1 MAINNINSGVNNAQ
15 LATKGTQAEQ
25 SGRSAQT
32 QTGPAA
38 PRQDAV
44 SLTPQAQRLNQ
55 LQRRAE
61 NDTGIDEAKV
71 ERIKQALAAGDY
83 AIDAE
88 RLAARISS
96 FEADMFG
103 SGGIER

>member
-1 MAINNINSGVNNAQ
+1 MAINNIQSGVNN
-15 LATKGTQAEQ
+15 TQVTSKQ
-25 SGRSAQT
+25 QIDQQGRPAQT
-32 QTGPAA
+32 QTGMAP

-44 SLTPQAQRLNQ
+44 SLTPQAQQLSQ

-61 NDTGIDEAKV
+61 GDSGVDEAKV
-71 ERIKQALAAGDY
+71 ARIKQALASGDY

-88 RLAARISS
+88 RLAARIAT

-103 SGGIER
+103 RGGVER

>member
-1 MAINNINSGVNNAQ
+1 MTINNINSGVNNAQ
-15 LATKGTQAEQ
+15 LATKQQQTEQ
-25 SGRSAQT
+25 SARPAPAQ
-32 QTGPAA
+32 ANASA

-44 SLTPQAQRLNQ
+44 SLTPQAQQLNQ

-61 NDTGIDEAKV
+61 NDSGVDEGKV

-83 AIDAE
+83 SINAE
-88 RLAARISS
+88 RLAARIAS

-103 SGGIER
+103 NGGIDR

>member
-1 MAINNINSGVNNAQ
+1 MAINNINNSGVNNTQ
-15 LATKGTQAEQ
+15 FSNKQTVEQQGRPTQTQA
-25 SGRSAQT
+25 GMA
-32 QTGPAA
+32 P

-44 SLTPQAQRLNQ
+44 SLTPQAQQLNQ

-61 NDTGIDEAKV
+61 TNSGVDEAKV

-88 RLAARISS
+88 RLAARIAS

-103 SGGIER
+103 TGDE

>member
-15 LATKGTQAEQ
+15 LTNKQQVDQQ
-25 SGRSAQT
+25 SRPAQN
-32 QTGPAA
+32 QSSMSA

-44 SLTPQAQRLNQ
+44 SLTPQAQQLNQ

-61 NDTGIDEAKV
+61 SNSGVDEGKV

-88 RLAARISS
+88 RLAARIAS

-103 SGGIER
+103 SGGMER

>member
-1 MAINNINSGVNNAQ
+1 MAINNINAGVNNTRLTNEQQVEQQGRPAQ
-15 LATKGTQAEQ
+15 SQPSMA
-25 SGRSAQT
+25 
-32 QTGPAA
+32 P

-44 SLTPQAQRLNQ
+44 SLTPQAQQLSQ

-61 NDTGIDEAKV
+61 DNSGVDEAKV

-83 AIDAE
+83 AIDPE
-88 RLAARISS
+88 RLAARIAS

-103 SGGIER
+103 DE

>member
-1 MAINNINSGVNNAQ
+1 MAINNINSGVNSAQ
-15 LATKGTQAEQ
+15 LATKQQQTEQ
-25 SGRSAQT
+25 QGRPAQT
-32 QTGPAA
+32 QSNPSA

-44 SLTPQAQRLNQ
+44 SLTPQAQQLNQ

-61 NDTGIDEAKV
+61 SDTGIDEAKV
-71 ERIKQALAAGDY
+71 ERIKEALAAGDY

-103 SGGIER
+103 SGGDER

>member
-1 MAINNINSGVNNAQ
+1 MTINNINSGVNNTQ
-15 LATKGTQAEQ
+15 LANKQQQTEQ
-25 SGRSAQT
+25 SSRPAQSQTSAS
-32 QTGPAA
+32 A

-44 SLTPQAQRLNQ
+44 SLTPQAQQLNQ

-61 NDTGIDEAKV
+61 NDSGVDESKV

-83 AIDAE
+83 SINAE
-88 RLAARISS
+88 RLAARIAS

-103 SGGIER
+103 SGGIDR

>member
-1 MAINNINSGVNNAQ
+1 MAINNVNSGVTNNSQ
-15 LATKGTQAEQ
+15 VTSKQFDTQQ
-25 SGRSAQT
+25 SRSAQS
-32 QTGPAA
+32 QPATTA

-44 SLTPQAQRLNQ
+44 SLTPQAQQLSQ

-61 NDTGIDEAKV
+61 NNSGVDEQKV
-71 ERIKQALAAGDY
+71 ARIKEALAAGDY

-88 RLAARISS
+88 RLAANIAT

-103 SGGIER
+103 NGEQDL